1 MDTLV
6 VNTSWL
12 QSLTCVQVH
21 LCMAR
26 GGSAHEWFSVG
37 RELCHPLQ
45 GTSGNVWRHVMTA
58 GEAASGIPWLEVI
71 DSPKVLLCRG
81 DLLHRPHLPHPT
93 RNTSSKMAISLL
105 LNPPGVMIL
114 GAVLCL
120 HKCAMWTLMYNREL
134 SPYTSCTSSEPHS
147 AFPAAL
153 SDMFARGV
161 SNWWVDHFALPGFPM
176 GAYACASSN
185 RFFLQLWSENFFNH
199 KDFTMDIFIELTL

>member
-1 MDTLV
+1 MAAITHMHAGASLHG
-6 VNTSWL
+6 TGWFCTWMILSWERAL
-12 QSLTCVQVH
+12 PPTPGDIRQRLETCHDCGWGCFWHPIVRSHRYAKSPTMQ
-21 LCMAR
+21 
-26 GGSAHEWFSVG
+26 G
-37 RELCHPLQ
+37 RP
-45 GTSGNVWRHVMTA
+45 
-58 GEAASGIPWLEVI
+58 P
-71 DSPKVLLCRG
+71 PP
-81 DLLHRPHLPHPT
+81 PHLPHPT

-147 AFPAAL
+147 VFPAAL
-153 SDMFARGV
+153 SDMFAHGV
-161 SNWWVDHFALPGFPM
+161 SDWWVDRCALPCFPM